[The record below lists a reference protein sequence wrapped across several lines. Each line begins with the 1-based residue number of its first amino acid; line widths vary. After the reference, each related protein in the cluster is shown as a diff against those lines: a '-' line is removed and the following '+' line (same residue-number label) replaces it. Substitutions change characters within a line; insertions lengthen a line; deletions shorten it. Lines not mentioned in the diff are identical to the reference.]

1 MSVDGKK
8 IATQLAKSW
17 EKSSQKVSYKRA
29 SVRESNEQIVK
40 KAKDKLYDRAMLEQ
54 SERNGN
60 QSQKMQHEILHS
72 IIEKRQASAVHKN
85 IDYSEALYVSSN
97 GNVYYRRCILRS

>member
-8 IATQLAKSW
+8 IANQLAKSW
-17 EKSSQKVSYKRA
+17 EKASKKVSYKRA
-29 SVRESNEQIVK
+29 SARESNEQIVK
-40 KAKDKLYDRAMLEQ
+40 KAKDELYDRVMLEQ
-54 SERNGN
+54 SEHNSDQR
-60 QSQKMQHEILHS
+60 QKMQHEILRS

-85 IDYSEALYVSSN
+85 IDYDEGLYVSSN

>member
-17 EKSSQKVSYKRA
+17 EKASKEVSYKRA
-29 SVRESNEQIVK
+29 LAKESNEQIVN
-40 KAKDKLYDRAMLEQ
+40 KAKDKLYDRVMLEQ
-54 SERNGN
+54 SERNGD
-60 QSQKMQHEILHS
+60 QSQKMQHEILRS

-85 IDYSEALYVSSN
+85 IGYGEARYVSSN

>member
-8 IATQLAKSW
+8 IANQLAKSW

-54 SERNGN
+54 SERNGD
-60 QSQKMQHEILHS
+60 QSQKMQHEILRS
-72 IIEKRQASAVHKN
+72 VIEKRQASAVHKN
-85 IDYSEALYVSSN
+85 IDNGEALYVSSN

>member
-8 IATQLAKSW
+8 IANQLAKSW

-29 SVRESNEQIVK
+29 SVREPNEQIVK
-40 KAKDKLYDRAMLEQ
+40 KAKDKLYDRVILEQ

-60 QSQKMQHEILHS
+60 QSQNAARDFAQRH
-72 IIEKRQASAVHKN
+72 R
-85 IDYSEALYVSSN
+85 EAP
-97 GNVYYRRCILRS
+97 GIGRTQKYRLRRSPVCLQ